1 MLAGDDDGG
10 AIDADATLLRQ
21 VLDNL
26 LSNAIKYSPHGS
38 TVQLRIDRDDH
49 GDAGGVLL
57 EVSDQGI
64 GIPDADRE
72 RLFEAFER
80 GSNVGARPG
89 NGLGLAIAR
98 RAIELHGG
106 SLSVASTLGEG
117 TRFTVRLP
125 GSRRAA

>member
-1 MLAGDDDGG
+1 LA
-10 AIDADATLLRQ
+10 
-21 VLDNL
+21 
-26 LSNAIKYSPHGS
+26 NAIKYSPRGS
-38 TVQLRIDRDDH
+38 TVQLRLAREGAD
-49 GDAGGVLL
+49 VLI

-64 GIPDADRE
+64 GIPAADRA

-98 RAIELHGG
+98 RAVELHGG
-106 SLSVASTLGEG
+106 SLAVASEVGSG

-125 GSRRAA
+125 GARASA